1 VRIIGGGFPLLSF
14 IHNNMKKAAF
24 TFGRMNPPHIGHELV
39 VEAVRKAGGKNSF
52 LFTSQSTD
60 PKKNPLNYRKK
71 ATYLRKMFGK
81 RIKVISDAKIRD
93 VHGALEYLSDNGFT
107 HLRMVVGSDQVE
119 GFKKAVL
126 PYVDDYG
133 IEFFEV
139 VSAGTRD
146 PDASDV
152 SGMSAS
158 KLRKIVAA
166 GDFDAFQV
174 GMPRSISEKDQKKLY
189 NDLRSGMGLSE
200 DTESYWFD
208 YEEFSIFEKMYD
220 LTEDQDLLKQV
231 TNFIGE

>member
-1 VRIIGGGFPLLSF
+1 
-14 IHNNMKKAAF
+14 MKKAAF

-39 VEAVRKAGGKNSF
+39 VEAVRKAGGRNSF

-71 ATYLRKMFGK
+71 VTYLRKMFGK
-81 RIKVISDAKIRD
+81 RIKVIGDEKIRD

-119 GFKKAVL
+119 GFKKAVM
-126 PYVDDYG
+126 PYIDDYD

-146 PDASDV
+146 PDANDV

-166 GDFDAFQV
+166 GDFNAFQV
-174 GMPRSISEKDQKKLY
+174 GKPKSISEKDQEKLY
-189 NDLRSGMGLSE
+189 KDLRSGMGLNE
-200 DTESYWFD
+200 DTETYWFD
-208 YEEFSIFEKMYD
+208 YDEFTIFEKMYD
-220 LTEDQDLLKQV
+220 LTENPDTLKHV
-231 TNFIGE
+231 IDFIGE